1 VEGCGLH
8 KNEKWRGLCTSL
20 PFFFLET
27 EQDREGNCRMGGGQA
42 MGAGPLVHGDAQR
55 GGENGEE
62 AEGVRFR
69 PSPRAETVYGG
80 LSMEMGGGRQW

>member
-1 VEGCGLH
+1 VEGYGLH
-8 KNEKWRGLCTSL
+8 KKKKWRGLCTSL

-27 EQDREGNCRMGGGQA
+27 EQEGEGGSQA
-42 MGAGPLVHGDAQR
+42 MGAGPLVHGDVR
-55 GGENGEE
+55 GGGENGEE

-80 LSMEMGGGRQW
+80 LSTEMGGGQQW

>member
-1 VEGCGLH
+1 MSHEMEGY
-8 KNEKWRGLCTSL
+8 KKEKWRGLCTSL

-27 EQDREGNCRMGGGQA
+27 EQEGGTVGGVGQA
-42 MGAGPLVHGDAQR
+42 MGAGPLVHGNAQG

-62 AEGVRFR
+62 AEGVQFR

-80 LSMEMGGGRQW
+80 LSTEMGGGRQC